1 VTAMSLRLACLYPEI
16 MSTYGDRGNVETVL
30 RRCEWRGI
38 RVAVTELR
46 LGDHVRPEQL
56 DLIMIGG
63 GGESQQ
69 RLVASDLWKVKGAG
83 IRDAVAQGAAA
94 LAVGGGY
101 ELFGRFCQAGEGA
114 ELRGVGVFDSWT
126 IRKGAGSGDQYR
138 TLEDERADRAI
149 GELVVRWEGTLLV
162 GFENHSGGT
171 YLGATAR
178 PLGQVLA
185 GHGNNGDGTEGVI
198 LGGAIGTNLRGPCL
212 PKNPALADYL
222 IGAALRRRLGDTVL
236 TPLEDGLEQA
246 AHAVA
251 VQRARSARRAERA
264 RLARTVL
271 RYPGRGARSSA
282 TLRQGRS
289 RPSVRR

>member
-1 VTAMSLRLACLYPEI
+1 
-16 MSTYGDRGNVETVL
+16 
-30 RRCEWRGI
+30 
-38 RVAVTELR
+38 
-46 LGDHVRPEQL
+46 
-56 DLIMIGG
+56 
-63 GGESQQ
+63 
-69 RLVASDLWKVKGAG
+69 
-83 IRDAVAQGAAA
+83 
-94 LAVGGGY
+94 
-101 ELFGRFCQAGEGA
+101 
-114 ELRGVGVFDSWT
+114 VFDSWT
-126 IRKGAGSGDQYR
+126 IRKGAASGDQYR

-185 GHGNNGDGTEGVI
+185 GHGNNGDGTEGII

-222 IGAALRRRLGDTVL
+222 IGAALRRRLGETVL

-271 RYPGRGARSSA
+271 RYPGRGSRMST
-282 TLRQGRS
+282 TLRRGHS